1 MASEP
6 GGRADKLGNEF
17 ERLWV
22 VRHLIELVAGKTMA
36 VKIERLGDDQ
46 RGTEFWVTM
55 PDGSRE
61 GHQCKRENASE
72 GRWSVAGLEAKGI
85 ISNAKFQL
93 DRDPGHRFVFVSG
106 DKAPHLSDLCER
118 AAMCETPSEF
128 GQHSVPTS
136 RRHLEEF
143 QTLCSI
149 LKIDPDDPAGVEQ
162 ALDFLR
168 RFRPIVEDKLA
179 LRGRVEDSAGA
190 WFTGDAAQVVKALK
204 DLGDRS
210 IGLTIRAAEVIQA
223 LPDGIRPRDLSL
235 EPTLHSRLEA
245 LRDRFDRSYRHLLIR
260 GAVLKRR
267 ETEDLWQSLTTD
279 CEERAILLHGPG
291 GEGKSGVVFELVER
305 LRDSRLTYLPLRL
318 DRDRPG
324 DTPLAF
330 GRQLD
335 LPGSPAICLAAAS
348 AGERGVLILDQ
359 VDAIRWTSAHSS
371 HAWDTCERL
380 IAETL
385 RHPNLAVVV
394 VCRSFDVEDHPQI
407 RAWKAESK
415 VREVKVGP
423 LGDETLD
430 RVVTA
435 CGATPSALGPAQRRV
450 LQSPQALYLWT
461 ILHESTSP
469 PFAFRS
475 LVDLMREFWRR
486 TRQKLRELKPGA
498 YEEVLDALV
507 EYLDRRGTI
516 AAPEGIVARRT
527 QDVDALV
534 SMNVLIADQ
543 GKVLFAHQS
552 YLDYLTAERVLRE
565 VHTDSG
571 TVLGWLESNEQSLF
585 RRGQLRQVL
594 ALLRDDDPPRY
605 EESLRAILNSDAVR
619 FHLKH
624 LALLVLGQA
633 DPPTIGEVDVAI
645 GLLGDQ
651 KWLDHLTERVFNGRE
666 TWIDALH
673 ARGILGAWLDSGNEE
688 LVGRALY
695 LLSRVTES
703 RGSMIEDLL
712 LGEPREQR
720 REKLERILWMST
732 PERLSPRLFKVF
744 VRMTRKRSRATSH
757 LIRWKTLAAANVLRC
772 IEVFEASLLSEARR
786 AYVAMADESIGQR
799 DTTSVRR
806 EDADSV
812 ASAAATIPIE
822 AWDKLAPLLV
832 RILRSIASSRRSRA
846 GARFSSSRYRF
857 ERELRRITAIVSRV
871 LSAAGCG
878 IASTATIAFWERVA
892 SLSEIRSASVRRLL
906 IRCMVA
912 GQDDQA
918 DVALRWLIFD
928 QARLRC
934 GGRRA
939 GVYHPAYRL
948 LRRYSGLCSDDV
960 FSDVLSAILAHQ
972 PQAEKNE
979 FRRRHELLLDTLKT
993 PTGRLQGDVLTYH
1006 TVGLGQ
1012 YLLLAAL
1019 PERRLAGEARRRL
1032 GVLRRK
1038 FGPVAALLKGSPRTG
1053 GGWVGSTIPPDH
1065 LRRLANRDWLAIA
1078 KGRWKDRPRRWR
1090 QMGPDRIGE
1099 ATPRTLAAD
1108 LGAMTKLEPQ
1118 RFARLALMIPETAD
1132 PSYARAILENLR
1144 DTQPSGNDI
1153 EAQDW
1158 QPATV
1163 DEIEAVVDHFDWLK
1177 DDREFAT
1184 ALCWAI
1190 MGRSPDR
1197 WSARTYEWLGR
1208 TAMTHPHPGEGE
1220 YAIYSGRK
1228 PGQSEWPGEPD
1239 IVGTS
1244 ISCVRGVAAKA
1255 IQAILF
1261 ARRDEREIFR
1271 PAVEA
1276 LTRDPHPSV
1285 RVAAIGL
1292 ALPLLNIDRPAAI
1305 TTFLAA
1311 CSHERDDVLRAR
1323 YVNEFLRYTI
1333 VRNVDELGPL
1343 IERMMRSPVDEV
1355 ARAGAGWVGVV
1366 WAHREIWEDRIQTCL
1381 SGSPRLREGVAR
1393 ALVAA
1398 IVDECS
1404 NPNAIVT
1411 LATLFDDPEKD
1422 VRAAA
1427 ASFFRNE
1434 GVVETAVA
1442 QSLARRFASSSA
1454 LDDNMDDLLT
1464 GLEGHTGELKPYA
1477 DPIFAMA
1484 DRLAGPLA
1492 AEARDRRTRRPFDAD
1507 LLAKVLLRLYEQA
1520 EHDRELRRRCLD
1532 AWDQLIALGIGR
1544 DALQHIDA

>member
-17 ERLWV
+17 ERLWAV
-22 VRHLIELVAGKTMA
+22 QHVIELVSEKA
-36 VKIERLGDDQ
+36 VSVRIEPLGDDE
-46 RGTEFWVTM
+46 RGTEFWVVR
-55 PDGSRE
+55 PDGTSE
-61 GHQCKRENASE
+61 AHQCKRENGSA
-72 GRWSVAGLEAKGI
+72 GRWSISDLEAKRI
-85 ISNAKFQL
+85 ISNAKYQL
-93 DRDPGHRFVFVSG
+93 DRDPTYRFVFVSG
-106 DKAPHLSDLCER
+106 DKAPHLTTLCDR
-118 AAMCETPSEF
+118 AARSESASEF
-128 GQHSVPTS
+128 REHSVTTS
-136 RRHLEEF
+136 RDLLREF
-143 QTLCSI
+143 KTLCSY
-149 LKIDPDDPAGVEQ
+149 LNLDADNVSDVER
-162 ALDFLR
+162 ARRFLQ
-168 RFRPIVEDKLA
+168 RFRPLTKDIFTLRGQVEDAAAASL
-179 LRGRVEDSAGA
+179 
-190 WFTGDAAQVVKALK
+190 TGDPAQAVATLK
-204 DLGDRS
+204 DLVDQS
-210 IGLTIRAAEVIQA
+210 IGLTLRAPDVIGA
-223 LPDGIRPRDLSL
+223 LPNGIRPRDLSL
-235 EPTLHSRLEA
+235 EHTLHSRLNA
-245 LRDRFDRSYRHLLIR
+245 LCERFDRSYRHLLIR
-260 GAVLKRR
+260 GAVLKRQ
-267 ETEDLWQSLTTD
+267 ETEDLWQSITTD
-279 CEERAILLHGPG
+279 SEARAVLLHGPA
-291 GEGKSGVVFELVER
+291 GEGKSGVVFELAER
-305 LRDSRLTYLPLRL
+305 LRESGLTYLPLRL

-324 DTPLAF
+324 DTPLEF

-335 LPGSPAICLAAAS
+335 LPGSPAACLAAAS

-385 RHPNLAVVV
+385 RHPNLVVVV
-394 VCRSFDVEDHPQI
+394 VCRSFDVEDDRRI

-415 VREVKVGP
+415 AREVKVGP
-423 LGDETLD
+423 LDDETLD
-430 RVVTA
+430 RVVAA

-450 LQSPQALYLWT
+450 LQSPQGLYLWT
-461 ILHESTSP
+461 ILHESADA

-498 YEEVLDALV
+498 YEEVLETLV

-516 AAPEGIVARRT
+516 AAPETIVARWA

-534 SMNVLIADQ
+534 SMNVLVADQ

-552 YLDYLTAERVLRE
+552 YLDYLTAERVLRD

-571 TVLGWLESNEQSLF
+571 TVLGWLESNDQSLF

-605 EESLRAILNSDAVR
+605 EESLRTILNSAAVR
-619 FHLKH
+619 FHLQH
-624 LALLVLGQA
+624 LTLLVLGQA
-633 DPPTIGEVDVAI
+633 DPPTTGEVDIAI

-651 KWLDHLTERVFNGRE
+651 KWLDHLTDRVFNGRE
-666 TWIDALH
+666 TWIDGLH
-673 ARGILGAWLDSGNEE
+673 ARGILGAWLDSGNEG
-688 LVGRALY
+688 LVGKALY

-703 RGSMIEDLL
+703 RGSMIEGLL
-712 LGEPREQR
+712 LGEPRGRR
-720 REKLERILWMST
+720 REMLERVLWMST
-732 PERLSPRLFKVF
+732 PERLSPRLFEVF
-744 VRMTRKRSRATSH
+744 VRMTKKRSRALH
-757 LIRWKTLAAANVLRC
+757 LIRWKALAAANASRC
-772 IEVFEASLLSEARR
+772 IEVFEASMLAEARR
-786 AYVAMADESIGQR
+786 AYVAMADESMAQR

-822 AWDKLAPLLV
+822 AWDRLAPLLV
-832 RILRSIASSRRSRA
+832 RVLRSIASSRRSRA
-846 GARFSSSRYRF
+846 TAGFSSSRYF
-857 ERELRRITAIVSRV
+857 FARELGRITAIVSRV

-878 IASTATIAFWERVA
+878 IASTTTTAFGERMA
-892 SLSEIRSASVRRLL
+892 SLSEIRSAAVRRLL

-912 GQDDQA
+912 SQDDQA
-918 DVALRWLIFD
+918 DIALRWLIVD

-934 GGRRA
+934 GGRRG
-939 GVYHPAYRL
+939 GVYRPAYRL
-948 LRRYSGLCSDDV
+948 LRRYSRLCSNDV
-960 FSDVLSAILAHQ
+960 FSEVLSAILAHR
-972 PQAEKNE
+972 PQAERNE
-979 FRRRHELLLDTLKT
+979 FLRRHELLLESLRGQTEKLG
-993 PTGRLQGDVLTYH
+993 PDVLTYH
-1006 TVGLGQ
+1006 SVGLGQ
-1012 YLLLAAL
+1012 YVLLAAL
-1019 PERRLAGEARRRL
+1019 PERRLTGEAKRRL
-1032 GVLRRK
+1032 SVLRRK
-1038 FGPVAALLKGSPRTG
+1038 FGSVATILKGSPRTSG
-1053 GGWVGSTIPPDH
+1053 GYVRSTIPPEH
-1065 LRRLANRDWLAIA
+1065 LHRLSDRHWLTIV
-1078 KGRWKDRPRRWR
+1078 KGRWRDRPRRWR
-1090 QMGPDRIGE
+1090 QMGPDQIGE
-1099 ATPRTLAAD
+1099 ATPRTFAAD
-1108 LGAMTKLEPQ
+1108 LGAMTKLEPK

-1132 PSYARAILENLR
+1132 PSYVRAILENLR

-1163 DEIEAVVDHFDWLK
+1163 DEIEAVVDHFDWLR
-1177 DDREFAT
+1177 DDRECAT

-1190 MGRSPDR
+1190 MGRSTDR
-1197 WSARTYEWLGR
+1197 WSARTYEWLAR

-1244 ISCVRGVAAKA
+1244 INCVRGVAAEA

-1343 IERMMRSPVDEV
+1343 IERMVRSPVDEV

-1366 WAHREIWEDRIQTCL
+1366 WAHREIWEDRLQTCL

-1398 IVDECS
+1398 VADECS

-1411 LATLFDDPEKD
+1411 LGTLFDDPEKD

-1427 ASFFRNE
+1427 ARFFRNE

-1442 QSLARRFASSSA
+1442 QSLARRFASSSS

-1492 AEARDRRTRRPFDAD
+1492 AEALDHRTRRPFDAD